1 MQTTGTDM
9 RDSKA
14 RSRPAHMRVAAA
26 QLLLTSVAPMAGLD
40 LYDAGAKLVAELI
53 VDQYPDLLEIEL
65 DDNRISDA
73 SAEVLGA
80 AIRTSTELRTLH
92 LDGNDLTADAVQHL
106 IEPLCSGKL
115 RRLHFN
121 DNMLGDAGAT
131 LLASLIERSHT
142 LRVLNLKR
150 APPSLPPRVP
160 LQWMRSK
167 CQRASHRIAL
177 RTGNGIGEQ
186 GARALLTAVRNS
198 GSPFLQH
205 VRVQGNDVPEEM
217 QEEID
222 FAVLERSSTLHKA
235 GGEL

>member
-14 RSRPAHMRVAAA
+14 RSRPAHLPVAAA
-26 QLLLTSVAPMAGLD
+26 QLLTSVAPMAGLD

-131 LLASLIERSHT
+131 LLAPLIERSHT

-150 APPSLPPRVP
+150 APPSLLHEPVAVNA
-160 LQWMRSK
+160 QQISRSF
-167 CQRASHRIAL
+167 
-177 RTGNGIGEQ
+177 T
-186 GARALLTAVRNS
+186 
-198 GSPFLQH
+198 
-205 VRVQGNDVPEEM
+205 
-217 QEEID
+217 
-222 FAVLERSSTLHKA
+222 
-235 GGEL
+235 

>member
-14 RSRPAHMRVAAA
+14 RSRPAHLPVAAA
-26 QLLLTSVAPMAGLD
+26 QLLTSVAPMAGLD

-115 RRLHFN
+115 RRLHFHFYLVN
-121 DNMLGDAGAT
+121 FILHHLHHLR
-131 LLASLIERSHT
+131 LLRPNYCSRCCYH
-142 LRVLNLKR
+142 
-150 APPSLPPRVP
+150 
-160 LQWMRSK
+160 
-167 CQRASHRIAL
+167 
-177 RTGNGIGEQ
+177 
-186 GARALLTAVRNS
+186 LL
-198 GSPFLQH
+198 F
-205 VRVQGNDVPEEM
+205 
-217 QEEID
+217 
-222 FAVLERSSTLHKA
+222 
-235 GGEL
+235 

>member
-1 MQTTGTDM
+1 M

-150 APPSLPPRVP
+150 APPSFRHESRCSGCAANVRELHIG
-160 LQWMRSK
+160 LHCAQAMGLASK
-167 CQRASHRIAL
+167 AHVRCSPQFATAAAHSYSTSACKATACQRRCKKRSISPCW
-177 RTGNGIGEQ
+177 
-186 GARALLTAVRNS
+186 S
-198 GSPFLQH
+198 GPQLYTK
-205 VRVQGNDVPEEM
+205 
-217 QEEID
+217 
-222 FAVLERSSTLHKA
+222 L
-235 GGEL
+235 GGSYNTN

>member
-167 CQRASHRIAL
+167 CQGASHRIAL

-205 VRVQGNDVPEEM
+205 VRVQGNGVPEEM

-222 FAVLERSSTLHKA
+222 FAVLERSSTLH